1 MRTVF
6 ILLLLFS
13 NFLFSQQYYVNATN
27 LVVRSEPN
35 KNSEKIGSLSQNEQ
49 ITGIEETNNW
59 VKINF
64 NGQNGYVNKDYLSQ
78 NAIENVSQKNN
89 SGILWLVFFIVS
101 AIISLIVIFSRY
113 NRKCEKCGKWGAMIK
128 TDKII
133 TYKTDSRVKKTLRK
147 TDGKGKTIQTREIY
161 IPATKFHYDVHR
173 KCKNCGYE
181 DIVCETETKQN

>member
-1 MRTVF
+1 MKEQRTSLFVKNQLPKF
-6 ILLLLFS
+6 ITDEYPNFVLFLEAYYE
-13 NFLFSQQYYVNATN
+13 FL
-27 LVVRSEPN
+27 E
-35 KNSEKIGSLSQNEQ
+35 NEQ
-49 ITGIEETNNW
+49 
-59 VKINF
+59 
-64 NGQNGYVNKDYLSQ
+64 YVG
-78 NAIENVSQKNN
+78 NVSQKNN
-89 SGILWLVFFIVS
+89 SGILWIAFFIIS

-113 NRKCEKCGKWGAMIK
+113 SRKCEKCGKWGAMIK

-133 TYKTDSRVKKTLRK
+133 THKTDSRVKKTLRK

>member
-49 ITGIEETNNW
+49 ITGIEETKNW

-113 NRKCEKCGKWGAMIK
+113 NRKCENAENGE
-128 TDKII
+128 
-133 TYKTDSRVKKTLRK
+133 
-147 TDGKGKTIQTREIY
+147 Q
-161 IPATKFHYDVHR
+161 
-173 KCKNCGYE
+173 
-181 DIVCETETKQN
+181 

>member
-49 ITGIEETNNW
+49 ITGIEETKNW

-89 SGILWLVFFIVS
+89 SGILSDIQNL
-101 AIISLIVIFSRY
+101 SLY
-113 NRKCEKCGKWGAMIK
+113 
-128 TDKII
+128 
-133 TYKTDSRVKKTLRK
+133 
-147 TDGKGKTIQTREIY
+147 TRHN
-161 IPATKFHYDVHR
+161 KR
-173 KCKNCGYE
+173 
-181 DIVCETETKQN
+181 

>member
-6 ILLLLFS
+6 ILFLLFS

-49 ITGIEETNNW
+49 VTGIEETNNW

-78 NAIENVSQKNN
+78 NAVENVSQKNN
-89 SGILWLVFFIVS
+89 SGILWIAFFIIS

-113 NRKCEKCGKWGAMIK
+113 SRKCEKCGKWGAMIK

-133 TYKTDSRVKKTLRK
+133 THKTDSRVKKTLRK